1 MKFQLLTLIS
11 IATTTTLAINLEQ
24 VRLINDDELIVQDGQ
39 FGYPAI
45 INLKDEDAEIAKKTT
60 TTTTSS
66 SSATTTTT
74 AKKDKK
80 TTSSASSASTT
91 ISTSTTKSKS
101 KSNST
106 STSTSSSSKK
116 HKSET
121 ASITKTGGADSVA
134 AVGAVGGPIL
144 AALALLL

>member
-60 TTTTSS
+60 TTTSSSS
-66 SSATTTTT
+66 SSATTTTTT

-80 TTSSASSASTT
+80 TTSSASTT